1 MENSKQI
8 SLSTRERILE
18 ASGEAFAENGFRN
31 ATVRDICKK
40 ANVNIA
46 AVNYHFGDKESL
58 YVSVLKYW
66 REVAFQKYPLD
77 LRIDEHKTPEE
88 HLRFFIRSFLF
99 RTLEEGQYSWFGKL
113 VAREYMEPTKAL
125 DILIEET
132 IQPTFVFL
140 SSVAQKILQ
149 KPSSEETIRFCC
161 LSIVSQCLF
170 FVYAKHVIKKL
181 FHQDNFR
188 TEEIESIADH
198 ITVFSVEAIK
208 SLGGHV
214 EGEGK

>member
-1 MENSKQI
+1 MENINKINQN
-8 SLSTRERILE
+8 TRERILM
-18 ASGEAFAENGFRN
+18 AAGEVFAENGFRN

-40 ANVNIA
+40 AGANIA
-46 AVNYHFGDKESL
+46 AVNYHFGDKENL
-58 YVSVLKYW
+58 YISVLKYW

-88 HLRFFIRSFLF
+88 HIRLFIRSFLF

-113 VAREYMEPTKAL
+113 VAKEYMEPTKAL
-125 DILIEET
+125 DILIQET
-132 IQPTFVFL
+132 IRPAFEFL
-140 SSVAQKILQ
+140 SYVAQQILE
-149 KPSSEETIRFCC
+149 KPASEETIRFCC

-181 FHQDNFR
+181 FQQDKFS

-198 ITVFSVEAIK
+198 ITRFSLEAIK
-208 SLGGHV
+208 SLGRHT
-214 EGEGK
+214 

>member
-1 MENSKQI
+1 MKSGKNI

-18 ASGEAFAENGFRN
+18 AAGEIFAEYGFRN
-31 ATVRDICKK
+31 ATVRDICEK

-46 AVNYHFGDKESL
+46 AVNYHFGDKEKL
-58 YVSVLKYW
+58 YYLVLEYW

-77 LRIDEHKTPEE
+77 LKMDENKSPEE
-88 HLRFFIRSFLF
+88 YLKAFIRSFLF
-99 RTLEEGQYSWFGKL
+99 RILEEGQSSWFGRL

-125 DILIEET
+125 DMLIEDT
-132 IQPTFVFL
+132 IQPAFLFL
-140 SSVAQKILQ
+140 SSVVQQLRG
-149 KPSSEETIRFCC
+149 KPASEETTRFCC

-181 FHQDNFR
+181 FHQDNFK

-198 ITVFSVEAIK
+198 ISGFSLEAIK
-208 SLGGHV
+208 SLGGYV
-214 EGEGK
+214 QGEGK